1 MRPPVSL
8 RRWATSTWKARAARA
23 VSTAARDHQERRR
36 GITEAAPHRPHR
48 PALPAPL
55 DPDVPIEEVA
65 GAVTEVIDEG
75 EVKHFGLSEASAQT
89 IRRAQAVQPVTALQ
103 SEYPLV

>member
-1 MRPPVSL
+1 M
-8 RRWATSTWKARAARA
+8 
-23 VSTAARDHQERRR
+23 
-36 GITEAAPHRPHR
+36 
-48 PALPAPL
+48 
-55 DPDVPIEEVA
+55 PIEEVA

-103 SEYPLV
+103 SGYPSGGASRRT